1 MFLTQDMQY
10 RAMGDGMM
18 RYYVADHRLALLRQV
33 TVAGAPAAELLDM
46 KVLVDLYPAAL
57 LVDSDKLLIN
67 GRQQQNYWYG
77 WGGDVAG
84 GPARPWAAPPPAPPR
99 RRCPAGRPP
108 RTGWWSS
115 TCPATS

>member
-10 RAMGDGMM
+10 RAMGEGMM
-18 RYYVADHRLALLRQV
+18 RYYVADYRLSLLRQV

-46 KVLVDLYPAAL
+46 QVLVDLYPAAL

-77 WGGDVAG
+77 WGGDVGGRAG
-84 GPARPWAAPPPAPPR
+84 RRPR
-99 RRCPAGRPP
+99 RRGSSRQRRGGRRCPAGRPR
-108 RTGWWSS
+108 RTGCWCS
-115 TCPATS
+115 T